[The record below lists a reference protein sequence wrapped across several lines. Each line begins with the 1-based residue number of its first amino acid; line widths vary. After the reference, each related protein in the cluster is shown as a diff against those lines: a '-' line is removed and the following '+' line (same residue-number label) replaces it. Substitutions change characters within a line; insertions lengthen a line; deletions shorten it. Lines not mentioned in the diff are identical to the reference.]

1 MWIVCGFCYLRNST
15 RTARLHYTATTPQ
28 SNIIMGIT
36 SQKLE
41 EGWMLSK
48 TQKVAFLGIAGLV
61 RAGGPGDEADKLVD
75 RPTFADDKVP
85 ACWHSLQRVFWE
97 ELIHSFALVAVFV
110 PTVMDDQAAMACII
124 TGTPGVLM
132 VFSEEQ
138 RTLLRERLLTLIWQ
152 EFRDPQSKLFQAGV
166 SKIIG
171 AQATAKAIG
180 KAAPTVRAAQ
190 ASKGKKKTE
199 EGEEEEEKKPKTEKR
214 KAPKAS
220 KKGKQEKVKKAKTRK
235 SAEEEDD
242 DEEGELQDTSSDL
255 DLSDG

>member
-1 MWIVCGFCYLRNST
+1 
-15 RTARLHYTATTPQ
+15 
-28 SNIIMGIT
+28 
-36 SQKLE
+36 
-41 EGWMLSK
+41 
-48 TQKVAFLGIAGLV
+48 
-61 RAGGPGDEADKLVD
+61 
-75 RPTFADDKVP
+75 
-85 ACWHSLQRVFWE
+85 LQRVFWE

-124 TGTPGVLM
+124 TGTPGVFM

-180 KAAPTVRAAQ
+180 KAAPTGEETRRVRAAQ
-190 ASKGKKKTE
+190 ALKGKKKTE

-242 DEEGELQDTSSDL
+242 DEDGELQETSSDL